1 LVSVVQS
8 PQVKKEGDMTIGLIV
23 IFVVL
28 IVLGW
33 AVLSYNRLVR
43 LVVRAEES
51 WRDID
56 TQLKRRFDLIPNLV
70 ETVRGYA
77 SHERGVFEQVTLAR
91 AKAIDASSPKDQAV
105 AEEGL
110 KGALK
115 SLFAVVE
122 NYPQLKANE
131 NFMKL
136 QQSLEETEDMIQR
149 SRVYYNAVV
158 RDLNTRI
165 RVFPQSLIANLFN
178 FKEREFYM
186 LPGEAERQAPQVKF

>member
-1 LVSVVQS
+1 M
-8 PQVKKEGDMTIGLIV
+8 GAGY
-23 IFVVL
+23 VVL
-28 IVLGW
+28 LVVVFILGW
-33 AVLSYNRLVR
+33 GVLSYNRLIRLKVR
-43 LVVRAEES
+43 SEES

-56 TQLKRRFDLIPNLV
+56 TQLKRRYDLIPNLV
-70 ETVRGYA
+70 ETVKGYA
-77 SHERGVFEQVTLAR
+77 SHEKGVFEQVTLAR
-91 AKAIDASSPKDQAV
+91 AKAIDASSPKEQAI

-131 NFMKL
+131 NFLGL
-136 QQSLEETEDMIQR
+136 QQTLEQVEDAVQR

-165 RVFPQSLIANLFN
+165 SIFPQNIIANLFG

-186 LPGEAERQAPQVKF
+186 LPGEEQREAPAVRF

>member
-1 LVSVVQS
+1 M
-8 PQVKKEGDMTIGLIV
+8 GAGYILIL
-23 IFVVL
+23 VVL
-28 IVLGW
+28 FILGW
-33 AVLSYNRLVR
+33 GVLSYNRLVK
-43 LVVRAEES
+43 LQVRSEES

-56 TQLKRRFDLIPNLV
+56 TQLKRRYDLIPNLV
-70 ETVRGYA
+70 ETVKGYA
-77 SHERGVFEQVTLAR
+77 THEKGVFEQVTLAR
-91 AKAIDASSPKDQAV
+91 ARAIDASSPKEQAL

-122 NYPQLKANE
+122 NYPELKANQ
-131 NFMKL
+131 NFLSL
-136 QQSLEETEDMIQR
+136 QQTLEEVEDSVQR

-165 RVFPQSLIANLFN
+165 RIFPQNIIANLFH

-186 LPGEAERQAPQVKF
+186 LPGEEQREAPRVSF

>member
-1 LVSVVQS
+1 MGAGYIILFVAVV
-8 PQVKKEGDMTIGLIV
+8 I
-23 IFVVL
+23 
-28 IVLGW
+28 LGW

-43 LVVRAEES
+43 LQVRSEES

-56 TQLKRRFDLIPNLV
+56 TQLKRRWDLIPNLV
-70 ETVRGYA
+70 ETVKGYA
-77 SHERGVFEQVTLAR
+77 AHEKGVFEKVTQAR
-91 AKAIDASSPKDQAV
+91 ASAINASSPQEQAR

-122 NYPQLKANE
+122 NYPELKANE
-131 NFMKL
+131 NFMQL
-136 QQSLEETEDMIQR
+136 QQTMEQIEDAVQR
-149 SRVYYNAVV
+149 SRTYYNAVV

-165 RVFPQSLIANLFN
+165 RIFPQSIIANMFH

-186 LPGEAERQAPQVKF
+186 LPGEEQREAPRVRF

>member
-1 LVSVVQS
+1 M
-8 PQVKKEGDMTIGLIV
+8 GAGY
-23 IFVVL
+23 VVL
-28 IVLGW
+28 LVVVFILGW
-33 AVLSYNRLVR
+33 GVLSYNRLIRLKVR
-43 LVVRAEES
+43 SEES

-56 TQLKRRFDLIPNLV
+56 TQLKRRYDLIPNLV
-70 ETVRGYA
+70 ETVKGYA
-77 SHERGVFEQVTLAR
+77 SHEKGVFEQVTLAR
-91 AKAIDASSPKDQAV
+91 AKAIDASSPKEQAI

-131 NFMKL
+131 NFLGL
-136 QQSLEETEDMIQR
+136 QQTLEQVEDAVQR

-165 RVFPQSLIANLFN
+165 NIFPQNIIATLFG
-178 FKEREFYM
+178 FKQREFYM
-186 LPGEAERQAPQVKF
+186 LPGEEQRKAPAVRF

>member
-1 LVSVVQS
+1 MGAGYIVLLV
-8 PQVKKEGDMTIGLIV
+8 
-23 IFVVL
+23 VVL
-28 IVLGW
+28 ILGW
-33 AVLSYNRLVR
+33 GVLSYNRLIRLKVR
-43 LVVRAEES
+43 SEES

-56 TQLKRRFDLIPNLV
+56 TQLKRRYDLIPNLV
-70 ETVRGYA
+70 ETVKGYA
-77 SHERGVFEQVTLAR
+77 SHEKGVFEQVTLAR
-91 AKAIDASSPKDQAV
+91 AKAIDASSPKEQAI

-110 KGALK
+110 RGALK

-131 NFMKL
+131 NFLGL
-136 QQSLEETEDMIQR
+136 QQTLEQVEDAVQR

-165 RVFPQSLIANLFN
+165 SIFPQNIIANLFG

-186 LPGEAERQAPQVKF
+186 LPGEEQREAPAVRF

>member
-1 LVSVVQS
+1 MDIGYILV
-8 PQVKKEGDMTIGLIV
+8 L
-23 IFVVL
+23 VVL
-28 IVLGW
+28 VILGW
-33 AVLSYNRLVR
+33 GVLSYNRLVR
-43 LVVRAEES
+43 LQVRSEES

-56 TQLKRRFDLIPNLV
+56 TQLKRRYDLIPNLV

-77 SHERGVFEQVTLAR
+77 SHEKGVFEQVTLAR
-91 AKAIDASSPKDQAV
+91 AKAIDASSPKEQAV

-131 NFMKL
+131 NFMQL
-136 QQSLEETEDMIQR
+136 QTTLEQIEDAIQR

-165 RVFPQSLIANLFN
+165 RIFPQSIIANLFH
-178 FKEREFYM
+178 FKEREFYT
-186 LPGEAERQAPQVKF
+186 LTGEEERKAPRVSF

>member
-1 LVSVVQS
+1 MDIGYILV
-8 PQVKKEGDMTIGLIV
+8 L
-23 IFVVL
+23 VVL
-28 IVLGW
+28 VILGW
-33 AVLSYNRLVR
+33 GVLSYNRLVR
-43 LVVRAEES
+43 LQVRSEES

-56 TQLKRRFDLIPNLV
+56 TQLKRRYDLIPNLV
-70 ETVRGYA
+70 ETVKGYA
-77 SHERGVFEQVTLAR
+77 SHERGVFEEVTLAR
-91 AKAIDASSPKDQAV
+91 SKAMGASTPKEQAV

-131 NFMKL
+131 NFMQL
-136 QQSLEETEDMIQR
+136 QTTLEQIEDAVQR

-165 RVFPQSLIANLFN
+165 RIFPQSIIASLFR
-178 FKEREFYM
+178 FKEREFYT
-186 LPGEAERQAPQVKF
+186 LTGEEERKAPRVSF